1 MGTINWKAGIW
12 AGIIAG
18 IIFLILE
25 MIMVPLFLG
34 GSPWGPPRMIAA
46 IVLGEGVLPPPAT
59 FNFGI
64 VMVAIVLHMI
74 LSVIYALIIG
84 YIIRKMSFGMALS
97 IGALI
102 GLALYLVN
110 FFVMTGIFPWFE
122 MARNWV
128 SIFAH
133 LIFGLSAAWV
143 YIKHREHSPEKDRI
157 LST

>member
-1 MGTINWKAGIW
+1 METINWKAGIW

-25 MIMVPLFLG
+25 MAMVPIFLD

-59 FNFGI
+59 FDFAI
-64 VMVAIVLHMI
+64 VLVAIVLHMI

-110 FFVMTGIFPWFE
+110 FFLMTGIFPWFE

-133 LIFGLSAAWV
+133 LIFGLSAAWAYV
-143 YIKHREHSPEKDRI
+143 KLRKHSPEKDSM